1 MNPLEHF
8 GMVPFGLVPYPKK
21 KMDFSTDFDFVKVNI
36 LRTLLWDLYA
46 VIISSMVVDDVDFL
60 SPLINSNPNNNLRS
74 ENKQPVVG
82 IQICRI
88 FSCRCLIKTAES

>member
-1 MNPLEHF
+1 
-8 GMVPFGLVPYPKK
+8 MVPFGLVPYPKK

-46 VIISSMVVDDVDFL
+46 VIISSMVVGDVDFL

>member
-1 MNPLEHF
+1 MTPREHF
-8 GMVPFGLVPYPKK
+8 GVVLFGLVPYPK
-21 KMDFSTDFDFVKVNI
+21 KMDFSTDFDFVTINV
-36 LRTLLWDLYA
+36 LLTLLWDLHA
-46 VIISSMVVDDVDFL
+46 VIISSMVVGDVDFL

-82 IQICRI
+82 IQICRL

>member
-1 MNPLEHF
+1 
-8 GMVPFGLVPYPKK
+8 MVPFGLVPYPK

-46 VIISSMVVDDVDFL
+46 VIISSMVVGDVDFL
-60 SPLINSNPNNNLRS
+60 IPLINSNPNNNLRS

>member
-1 MNPLEHF
+1 
-8 GMVPFGLVPYPKK
+8 MVPFGLVPYPKK